1 VPVFGQASHGYVM
14 ILDTRTGERVGRPEG
29 SAQPFT
35 STLAWSP
42 DSTWRVFAAGEGVDA
57 WNAPT
62 GGVIKLGTEPVQ
74 ALAALDVRLD
84 DRPAV
89 DHGPRRGASGAGIR
103 R

>member
-1 VPVFGQASHGYVM
+1 MPGPYFGSGLGALSPDGRWLAVPLFGQASHGYVM
-14 ILDTRTGERVGRPEG
+14 ILDTRTGERV
-29 SAQPFT
+29 
-35 STLAWSP
+35 
-42 DSTWRVFAAGEGVDA
+42 GEGVDA